1 MNKNYIFI
9 DRDDT
14 LIIDKEYLSDPAG
27 VEFPKGSIAG
37 LKRLRDAGYGIILIT
52 NQSGIGRGYFTEDD
66 LAAVHR
72 RLKELLANEGLENTD
87 ISDVTSETV
96 GERPTEANLP
106 AGVTFAGATLTA
118 TSETATTLFFKSNKP
133 LTFKYN
139 GQEMETKIS
148 GDYQTCTIKGIKSN
162 FIDRY
167 LTLEVSDGT
176 ENGTI
181 KYNPR
186 NSGKT
191 DAA

>member
-72 RLKELLANEGLENTD
+72 RLKELLANEGLELAAIYYCPHAPRCRLRLPQAQNRHAE
-87 ISDVTSETV
+87 SRLQRLRYRSERHRHV
-96 GERPTEANLP
+96 R
-106 AGVTFAGATLTA
+106 
-118 TSETATTLFFKSNKP
+118 
-133 LTFKYN
+133 
-139 GQEMETKIS
+139 
-148 GDYQTCTIKGIKSN
+148 
-162 FIDRY
+162 
-167 LTLEVSDGT
+167 
-176 ENGTI
+176 
-181 KYNPR
+181 
-186 NSGKT
+186 
-191 DAA
+191 